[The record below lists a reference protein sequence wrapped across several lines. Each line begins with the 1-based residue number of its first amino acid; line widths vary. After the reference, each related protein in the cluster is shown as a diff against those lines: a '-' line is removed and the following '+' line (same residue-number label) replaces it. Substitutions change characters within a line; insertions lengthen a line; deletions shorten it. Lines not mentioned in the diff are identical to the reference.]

1 MSEIGAAV
9 AVRPAEAIDLDRVA
23 ALFDAYRQFYG
34 ATSNPAGARA
44 FLADRLA
51 RDESVVLVALASR
64 NGDDPAIAGFT
75 QLYRSF
81 SSVSLGTIV
90 ILNDLYVDPAW
101 RRTGV
106 ARQLVD
112 AATAWATRSGAIRLE
127 LATQHTNRSA
137 RTLYDALGFV
147 ADTEFA
153 HLSLALPR
161 T

>member
-1 MSEIGAAV
+1 MSDAGAAV
-9 AVRPAEAIDLDRVA
+9 VVRAAAAVDVDRVA

-34 ATSNPAGARA
+34 AESDVAAART

-51 RDESVVLVALASR
+51 RDESVVLVALASHDG
-64 NGDDPAIAGFT
+64 GDPDLAGFA

-81 SSVSLGTIV
+81 SSVSLGRIV

-101 RRTGV
+101 RRSGV
-106 ARQLVD
+106 ARRLVD
-112 AATAWATRSGAIRLE
+112 EATAWATRSGAIRLE

-137 RTLYDALGFV
+137 RALYDALGFV

-153 HLSLALPR
+153 HLSLALRR